1 MGCGHPTR
9 AYIEDALSGLGFTS
23 QTKKKIILQVSNSL
37 MTIFIQL
44 QPVCCI
50 IVLVQVWK
58 NVPAKDA
65 APFVF
70 PLSALAE
77 RTETMEL
84 SQKDT

>member
-1 MGCGHPTR
+1 
-9 AYIEDALSGLGFTS
+9 
-23 QTKKKIILQVSNSL
+23 

-84 SQKDT
+84 SQKDMWKNNQDEYHIGIIARSPPYKLLH